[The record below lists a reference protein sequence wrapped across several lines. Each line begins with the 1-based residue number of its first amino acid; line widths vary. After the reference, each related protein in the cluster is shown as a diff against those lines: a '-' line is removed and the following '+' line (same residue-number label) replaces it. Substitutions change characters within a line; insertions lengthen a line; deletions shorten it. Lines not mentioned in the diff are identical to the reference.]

1 MTAARKIVALS
12 GGVGGAKLAL
22 GLAQLCPNI
31 ELAIITNTGDD
42 FEHLGLSISPDI
54 DTVTY
59 TLAGIANAETGW
71 GQADETWSFMES
83 LAALG
88 GETWFRLGDKDLA
101 LNILRTDL
109 LAQGSSLSEVTARFA
124 SQLEIGPEI
133 IPMSDA
139 PIRTR
144 FTTDQGDLAF
154 QDYFV
159 RLQCEPVVTGIDF
172 EGADTAQPSPRFGEL
187 LNDPNVSAFVLCPS
201 NPLIS
206 IDPILAIPSV
216 RAELAEHAA
225 PVIAVSPVIDG
236 NSIKGP
242 TSKLMAELGIGSS
255 SEDVAKHYQDFLD
268 GMVLDN
274 KDARLAAAINAAG
287 MRTVCHDVMMNSL
300 EDRRRLAQQV
310 VEFTATF
317 S

>member
-1 MTAARKIVALS
+1 MKIVALS
-12 GGVGGAKLAL
+12 GGVGGAKLGL
-22 GLAQLCPNI
+22 GLAQLYPDL
-31 ELAIITNTGDD
+31 ELTIIANTGDD
-42 FEHLGLSISPDI
+42 FEHLGLCISPDI

-59 TLAGIANAETGW
+59 TLAGIANPETGW

-83 LAALG
+83 LENLG

-101 LNILRTDL
+101 LNILRTER
-109 LAQGSSLSEVTARFA
+109 LAGGESLSEITASIA
-124 SQLEIGPEI
+124 HQLGIGPEI
-133 IPMSDA
+133 VPMSDA

-144 FTTDQGDLAF
+144 FMTDRGELAF

-159 RLQCEPVVTGIDF
+159 RLQCEPVVTGIEF

-187 LNDPNVSAFVLCPS
+187 LNDPSVSAFVLCPS

-206 IDPILAIPSV
+206 IDPILAMPSV
-216 RAELAEHAA
+216 RAKLAEHAA

-255 SEDVAKHYQDFLD
+255 SQDVATHYQDFLD

-274 KDARLAAAINAAG
+274 KDARLADAINAAG
-287 MRTVCHDVMMNSL
+287 VRTVCHDVVMNSL
-300 EDRRRLAQQV
+300 DDRCRLATQV
-310 VEFTATF
+310 VEFAANF
-317 S
+317 